1 MKRSR
6 KNVTRKKVINQLI
19 KTDPELTQMLE
30 LPDKVLNSF

>member
-6 KNVTRKKVINQLI
+6 KNVTRKKAINQLI

>member
-1 MKRSR
+1 MQRSI
-6 KNVTRKKVINQLI
+6 KSVTHKKEINQLI